1 MAFPHRTKLHFLVAF
16 SILCMH
22 CMCQESDLQYSID
35 EEIPPGVF
43 VGNVPKDAKLADK
56 YEPSILEDLRYSFLQ
71 GQSGSQD
78 DLTFLS
84 IEEDNGDIRTSDWI
98 DRESL
103 CQQRQECSIKVDVA
117 VTPSEYFEI
126 ISVQVVIRDI
136 NDQAPRFPTPQVVKE
151 ISELAAPGA
160 RISLPVATD
169 QDSPIFGI
177 SDYQLSRPNAKF
189 DLDVEDLGSG
199 VKSVQLVLKEELD
212 RETVAFYQ
220 VTLLALDKGSP
231 PKTGSVLVNITVVD
245 GNDHRPYFEN
255 TTYSVN
261 VPENYPVN
269 RSIIRVQAHDADIGS
284 NGEISYSFAPGTDS
298 LVTQIF
304 GIQGHTGQIYLKGA
318 LDYEVQESYNLVIA
332 AQDGGVNSQPALT
345 TVIVNVQDL
354 NDNSPQ
360 IAVNAL
366 TASGNAQIS
375 EDSKVGAFVAHVSV
389 VDNDAGINGEFSC
402 TLDNNKFRLEKL
414 QETQHKIVTA
424 DMFDREIQSSFS
436 VIVTCQDFGD
446 PPNLSAESITVTVLD
461 ENDHAPE
468 FFPKAD
474 KYLAEIRE
482 NNHVNAFVIKINAT
496 DRDEGDNADITFK
509 LQGSQAEYFTIHPK
523 LGTVRAAYVFD
534 YEAVQRFDLQVVA
547 SDNGVPPKSSVVSL
561 EVIILD
567 ANDESPQFAE
577 PIYDFEVVEN
587 QPIGME
593 IGIVQATDAD
603 SEPFNRIEYS
613 IEAGKAS
620 QAFAIDTDSGHIRTK
635 IRLDR
640 EESKTYR
647 MTILATN
654 NASPPLSG
662 STEVII
668 TVLDEN
674 DNAPVIDFPS
684 KQNRSIVIS
693 NLVPTGY
700 KVGYIRAHDIDEG
713 KNQKLMFSIAGGNE
727 GNSFLMDSQSGL
739 ISTNAKF
746 DKISRKEFDLLISVG
761 DHGFPQK
768 LAVAT
773 LNVTIDQYAPLPLDV
788 VSDEDDSLIGSSNLT
803 IVLGVAIASA
813 IIVIILVVA
822 IVFTKLQ
829 IQRRREQGQ
838 SKWRLQA
845 LKLWRQDG
853 GANKE
858 SSTDDVDLDTV
869 VAGGVAGGEIPIVT
883 TDHTLLQQQH
893 QIQQP
898 NGKSVSFNLRKTPSA
913 GHENQAYTADT
924 AAPTT
929 SDKSNSKVGESI
941 VELALINAVVHVV
954 DIVTCRARRSK
965 IKKASH
971 FYPFGNSVF
980 KSLA

>member
-1 MAFPHRTKLHFLVAF
+1 MAYLHRTKLLFIVVL
-16 SILCMH
+16 SILCM
-22 CMCQESDLQYSID
+22 CQGSDLQYSID
-35 EEIPPGVF
+35 EESPPRVF
-43 VGNVPKDAKLADK
+43 IGNVPKDAKLADK

-71 GQSGSQD
+71 GQSQNQD
-78 DLTFLS
+78 ELTFLS

-98 DRESL
+98 DRETL

-126 ISVQVVIRDI
+126 ISVEVVIRDI
-136 NDQAPRFPTPQVVKE
+136 NDQAPRFPTSQITRE
-151 ISELAAPGA
+151 ISELAAPSA

-169 QDSPIFGI
+169 QDSPLFGI

-212 RETVAFYQ
+212 RETVGFYQ

-284 NGEISYSFAPGTDS
+284 NGKISYSFAPGTE
-298 LVTQIF
+298 TQIF
-304 GIQGHTGQIYLKGA
+304 GIDGQTGQIYLKGA

-345 TVIVNVQDL
+345 TVIVNIQDL
-354 NDNSPQ
+354 NDCWPQ
-360 IAVNAL
+360 IAVNTL

-375 EDSKVGAFVAHVSV
+375 EDSKVGTFVAHVSV

-424 DMFDREIQSSFS
+424 DVFDREIQASFS
-436 VIVTCQDFGD
+436 VMVTCQDFGD
-446 PPNLSAESITVTVLD
+446 PPNLSTESITVTVLD
-461 ENDHAPE
+461 ENDWAPE
-468 FFPKAD
+468 YIPKAD

-496 DRDEGDNADITFK
+496 DRDEGDNSDITFK

-561 EVIILD
+561 EVLILD

-577 PIYDFEVVEN
+577 PIYEFEVVEN

-603 SEPFNRIEYS
+603 SEPFNKIEYS

-674 DNAPVIDFPS
+674 DNPPVIDFPS
-684 KQNRSIVIS
+684 KHNRSIVIS
-693 NLVPTGY
+693 NLVPAGY
-700 KVGYIRAHDIDEG
+700 KVGYIRAHDLDDG

-727 GNSFLMDSQSGL
+727 GNSFVMDSQSGL

-746 DKISRKEFDLLISVG
+746 DKIPRKEFDLLISVG

-773 LNVTIDQYAPLPLDV
+773 LNITIDKNVPLPLDV

-869 VAGGVAGGEIPIVT
+869 AAGGVAGGEIPIVT
-883 TDHTLLQQQH
+883 TDHTLQQQQH
-893 QIQQP
+893 QIPQS
-898 NGKSVSFNLRKTPSA
+898 NGKSVSFNLRKTSPSA

-924 AAPTT
+924 APTS
-929 SDKSNSKVGESI
+929 SDKSNNKVCKSSI
-941 VELALINAVVHVV
+941 DMTL
-954 DIVTCRARRSK
+954 VTVSSGMLEVLLNCVLGA
-965 IKKASH
+965 
-971 FYPFGNSVF
+971 PF
-980 KSLA
+980 